1 MKYPVYKLAQN
12 AAFEAFEDGA
22 LILNLHDLT
31 LTELNITACDIL
43 THTDGINNLEQVAGL
58 MAETY
63 EISLAEAKEDVQE
76 LYQSL
81 LEQGILEVIQPHQK
95 EESHD
100 R

>member
-31 LTELNITACDIL
+31 LTELNITACEIL
-43 THTDGINNLEQVAGL
+43 TYTDGNNDVEQVA
-58 MAETY
+58 
-63 EISLAEAKEDVQE
+63 SLLAANYGIDPEEAKNDVLE

-81 LEQGILEVIQPHQK
+81 LEQGILEVIQPDQK